1 MSELQQDD
9 IRRIHEEIERE
20 SVFVQALTAEVG
32 KVIVGQKYLIERLLI
47 GLLANGHILIEGVP
61 GLAKTYAVKA
71 LAGAISARF
80 QRIQFT
86 PDLLPADIIGTQIYN
101 QRTGEFTARK
111 GPIFANFVLAD
122 EINRAPPKVQSA
134 LLEAM
139 QERQVTIGDET
150 FRLEEPFL
158 VLATQN
164 PIEQEGT
171 YPLPEAQTDRF
182 LLKLRVSYPSK
193 EEEKQI
199 IERMTKGVEPKV
211 TPVVDSATML
221 RARELCTRIYVDE
234 KLKDYIVNLVFAT
247 RFPKEHNL
255 ADLVPLIRYGAS
267 PRASIYLLTA
277 SRAMAFLRRRGFVIP
292 EDIKELAYD
301 VLRHRLILTY
311 EAEAEELT
319 TDDIIRRVLEGVE
332 VP

>member
-1 MSELQQDD
+1 
-9 IRRIHEEIERE
+9 
-20 SVFVQALTAEVG
+20 
-32 KVIVGQKYLIERLLI
+32 LI
-47 GLLANGHILIEGVP
+47 
-61 GLAKTYAVKA
+61 
-71 LAGAISARF
+71 
-80 QRIQFT
+80 
-86 PDLLPADIIGTQIYN
+86 
-101 QRTGEFTARK
+101 
-111 GPIFANFVLAD
+111 LAD

-150 FRLEEPFL
+150 FKLDEPFL

-182 LLKLRVSYPSK
+182 LLKLKISYPNK
-193 EEEKQI
+193 QEEKQI
-199 IERMTKGVEPKV
+199 VERMTAGEEPKPN
-211 TPVVDSATML
+211 PVVDTATIL
-221 RARELCTRIYVDE
+221 RARQLCTRIYVDE
-234 KLKDYIVNLVFAT
+234 KLKDYILNLVFAT

-255 ADLVPLIRYGAS
+255 GDLEPLIRYGAS
-267 PRASIYLLTA
+267 PRASIYLLNSA
-277 SRAMAFLRRRGFVIP
+277 RALAFLKRRGFVIP

-301 VLRHRLILTY
+301 VLRHRIILTY

-319 TDDIIRRVLEGVE
+319 TDDIIKRVLEGVE